1 MNTILLLED
10 DQSLNKGITFTLQKE
25 GYNVYSAHTIG
36 EAEKFLH
43 RGHPKLLICD
53 ITLPD
58 GNGLEFGKRALY
70 AMRIGLIYLTAMDS
84 EIDIVNGYLSGA
96 DDYVTKPF
104 SLTILSAKV
113 QAVLRRLEGGEV
125 SKLTADNIEVNVKN
139 GQVYRDGE
147 NVILSKTEY
156 SLLIYLMENAGQILS
171 KEQILEHIW
180 GNDGQFVDDGAV
192 AVNISRLKNKL
203 GTENISNVRGLG
215 YLWDG
220 SVSKV

>member
-36 EAEKFLH
+36 EAEIFLH

-58 GNGLEFGKRALY
+58 GNGLEFGKRALD

>member
-1 MNTILLLED
+1 MKTILLLED
-10 DQSLNKGITFTLQKE
+10 DQNLNKGITLTLQKE
-25 GYNVYSAHTIG
+25 GYHVYSAHTIS
-36 EAEKFLH
+36 EAEAFLK
-43 RGHPKLLICD
+43 RSPELLICD

-58 GNGLEFGKRALY
+58 GNGLDFGKRVIDT
-70 AMRIGLIYLTAMDS
+70 MRIGLIYLTAMDS

-113 QAVLRRLEGGEV
+113 QAVIRRLDGREV
-125 SKLTADNIEVNVKN
+125 SKLTADHMEVNMKN

-147 NVILSKTEY
+147 LVSLSKTEY
-156 SLLIYLMENAGQILS
+156 ALLIYLMENAGQILS
-171 KEQILEHIW
+171 KGQILERIW
-180 GNDGQFVDDGAV
+180 GMDGQFVDEGAV

-203 GTENISNVRGLG
+203 GIGNISNVRGLG

-220 SVSKV
+220 NVSKA